1 MEFLLYK
8 YSLTGT
14 KRQIRKGEN
23 MMTFVE
29 NNLPALSIAATII
42 FSYLAGSIPF
52 GFLIGKMKGIDIREH
67 GSGNIGATNVTRV
80 VGKWWGKGCFFCDFL
95 KSALPV
101 ALVTFLCRKGC
112 FADPWGLLPSLAA
125 FCAVAGHIFP
135 VWLKFKGGKGI
146 STAAGAVLAL
156 NPPALLA
163 SGIVWAALFFAF
175 RYVSLASIFAAALLP
190 VFAWGAG
197 KLGLWNVSDME
208 LALFILLGVLAIVKH
223 ISNIKRLLNGT
234 ESRFVKKKDNT
245 ENGEK

>member
-1 MEFLLYK
+1 MAYILAILGGYLMGCSNMA
-8 YSLTGT
+8 YWLA
-14 KRQIRKGEN
+14 KGRG
-23 MMTFVE
+23 VD
-29 NNLPALSIAATII
+29 LRS
-42 FSYLAGSIPF
+42 G
-52 GFLIGKMKGIDIREH
+52 
-67 GSGNIGATNVTRV
+67 GSGNLGASNAVTMMGWKAGVITALHDGAKAFLAVLLFRFVFRDVEAIGT
-80 VGKWWGKGCFFCDFL
+80 
-95 KSALPV
+95 V
-101 ALVTFLCRKGC
+101 AGV
-112 FADPWGLLPSLAA
+112 AA
-125 FCAVAGHIFP
+125 VYGHIFP
-135 VWLKFKGGKGI
+135 FYLKFKGGKGI

>member
-1 MEFLLYK
+1 
-8 YSLTGT
+8 
-14 KRQIRKGEN
+14 
-23 MMTFVE
+23 MTFVE
-29 NNLPALSIAATII
+29 NNLPAVSLAATILLA
-42 FSYLAGSIPF
+42 YLAGSIPF
-52 GFLIGKMKGIDIREH
+52 GFLIGKLKGMDIREH

-163 SGIVWAALFFAF
+163 SGIVWAALFFTF

-190 VFAWGAG
+190 FFAWGAL
-197 KLGLWNVSDME
+197 KFSLYNSSHVELG
-208 LALFILLGVLAIVKH
+208 LFILLGVLAIVKH

-234 ESRFVKKKDNT
+234 ESRFTKK
-245 ENGEK
+245 EKKTDAEGK